1 MEVIAGY
8 RAAMTTV
15 AQHLATFPERYY
27 AAWNGRDV
35 SVLESIV
42 APSFSWIDPLL
53 PAELSEYDGARMFF
67 QGAWQGFPDIA
78 FEAIGE
84 PLVDESAGRVAGE
97 WRMTGTH
104 SGEGFPPG
112 VPPTGKPFDIKG
124 TDVWTVDGEGR
135 ATSVRAYYDTAT
147 LVRQLGL
154 G

>member
-1 MEVIAGY
+1 MLPKVEVIADY

-35 SVLESIV
+35 SVLE
-42 APSFSWIDPLL
+42 
-53 PAELSEYDGARMFF
+53 
-67 QGAWQGFPDIA
+67 
-78 FEAIGE
+78 
-84 PLVDESAGRVAGE
+84 
-97 WRMTGTH
+97 
-104 SGEGFPPG
+104 
-112 VPPTGKPFDIKG
+112 PPTSKPFDITG

-135 ATSVRAYYDTAT
+135 ATSIRAYYDTAT